1 MRPASRGKQAPPT
14 IDPGPRPRQL
24 PRGKPC
30 GMHAHDDVVLGGVRV
45 RQVREGQP
53 ARPASRSRTTMA
65 RMASSVGINR
75 NRPAVIARLVH
86 LQWRENAEMMVPLR
100 S

>member
-24 PRGKPC
+24 PRGEPC

-53 ARPASRSRTTMA
+53 SQT
-65 RMASSVGINR
+65 SVAVTDDDGSHGI
-75 NRPAVIARLVH
+75 
-86 LQWRENAEMMVPLR
+86 LR
-100 S
+100 GH